1 MLTGHRAWVI
11 LSGDVWSRVGE
22 FYLPARSVGWTHWPR
37 KVQISGDMQEPS
49 CIPPTCAGVAEY
61 SFPNLT
67 VQGLKAQAPP
77 RHP

>member
-1 MLTGHRAWVI
+1 M
-11 LSGDVWSRVGE
+11 
-22 FYLPARSVGWTHWPR
+22 GWTHWPW

-67 VQGLKAQAPP
+67 VQGLKAQLAGLRLAIPDSPGLQPAEECEFLAVP
-77 RHP
+77 R